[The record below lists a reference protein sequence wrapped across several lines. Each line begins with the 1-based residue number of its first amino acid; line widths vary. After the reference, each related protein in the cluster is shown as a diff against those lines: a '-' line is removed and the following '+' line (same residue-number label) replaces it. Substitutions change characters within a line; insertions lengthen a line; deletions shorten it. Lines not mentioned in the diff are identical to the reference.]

1 MCVCLTTTMI
11 INVCP
16 SENAW
21 ILRHCFFATTAMAG
35 IGIFAGMIIHLA
47 LKLNHA
53 NANAKFIVNW
63 NMTHQL

>member
-1 MCVCLTTTMI
+1 
-11 INVCP
+11 
-16 SENAW
+16 
-21 ILRHCFFATTAMAG
+21 MAG

-63 NMTHQL
+63 NMTHKL